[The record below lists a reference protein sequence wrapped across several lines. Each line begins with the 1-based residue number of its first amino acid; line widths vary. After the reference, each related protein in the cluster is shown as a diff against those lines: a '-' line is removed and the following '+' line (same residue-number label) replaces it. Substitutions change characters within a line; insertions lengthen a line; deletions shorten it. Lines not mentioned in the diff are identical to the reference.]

1 MYTCPSI
8 TEAKFRATRKG
19 EARKLWLRWPPR
31 AQALKNARRKV
42 PIGVFKNKNIKYG
55 FEHMCAECLLWFPQ
69 ENGKP
74 TVEVDHDV
82 AVGGFSDDITKWGED
97 LGQIYQR
104 LLVGVEDLTIL
115 CVTCHATKTKKERKK

>member
-31 AQALKNARRKV
+31 AQALKNARRRV
-42 PIGVFKNKNIKYG
+42 QVDTFKNGKPKMG
-55 FEHMCAECLLWFPQ
+55 FEHRCADCHEWFPQ
-69 ENGKP
+69 ESGKP
-74 TVEVDHDV
+74 TVEVDHNE
-82 AVGGFSDDITKWGED
+82 AVGGFSDDITKWGEE

-115 CVTCHATKTKKERKK
+115 CHDCHAKKTAKERKK